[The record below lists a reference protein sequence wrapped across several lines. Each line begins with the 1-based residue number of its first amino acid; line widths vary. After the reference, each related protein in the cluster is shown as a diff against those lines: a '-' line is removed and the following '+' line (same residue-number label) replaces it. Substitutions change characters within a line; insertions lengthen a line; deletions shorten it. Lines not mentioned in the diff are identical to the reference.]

1 MDADWELIQNFDA
14 EIIIR
19 LKFLDKTDHE
29 FDIRVIVICN
39 DGRRKV
45 LTEDNIMLKGL
56 SLFDH

>member
-1 MDADWELIQNFDA
+1 MDADWELIQNADA
-14 EIIIR
+14 EIIR

-39 DGRRKV
+39 DGRTKV